1 VNGLGVVLAVVA
13 VVVLVPLV
21 WVIVTFNRFVRLRQ
35 HIRESWSGI
44 DVELKR
50 RYDLIPNLVETVK
63 GYAAHERE
71 TLERVVELRN
81 QASANHG
88 AADSQA
94 DDESEL
100 MRSVG
105 RLFALAE
112 GYPELKADQHFLELQ
127 KQLSNTEDR
136 IAATRRF
143 YNGNVREMNQL
154 SQMFPT
160 SLVASVFGFKPESFF
175 ELSSDAERVV
185 PRVNRCFERLP
196 RAVWLRGDTG
206 PRMSVLDTGQARGA
220 ELDPW
225 HPPTHPSMTV
235 LRSTPISSTSTSTLS
250 PASR

>member
-1 VNGLGVVLAVVA
+1 MNGFGIVMIVVA

-21 WVIVTFNRFVRLRQ
+21 WVVVTYNRFVRLRQ

-63 GYAAHERE
+63 GYATHERE
-71 TLERVVELRN
+71 VLERVVELRN
-81 QASANHG
+81 AASANQG
-88 AADSQA
+88 SAESQAAD
-94 DDESEL
+94 ETEL

-112 GYPELKADQHFLELQ
+112 GYPELKADRNFLALQ
-127 KQLSNTEDR
+127 KELSNTEDR

-154 SQMFPT
+154 SQMIPT
-160 SLVASVFGFKPESFF
+160 SIIASIFGFKPESFF

-185 PRVNRCFERLP
+185 PRVE
-196 RAVWLRGDTG
+196 V
-206 PRMSVLDTGQARGA
+206 
-220 ELDPW
+220 
-225 HPPTHPSMTV
+225 
-235 LRSTPISSTSTSTLS
+235 
-250 PASR
+250 